1 MNNIIEQTNTKSEN
15 SDLVCV
21 NNIPKLPSSLVLNT
35 QKISSDKTISYYW
48 NNLCENIQPT
58 LWLPKQNIN
67 NKNDFNFQEASS
79 NFWKKVITPKIPFNQ
94 EGISN
99 LKTPKIIAI
108 TDNAI
113 VEDIKV
119 VTTKKIRIY
128 PQNLK
133 AYEEALILHR
143 RAYNLAMSH
152 YINDTYKDEEGKL
165 KNLRPE
171 IRDIT
176 KKECEENKTIYSSN
190 IVDNAVLHAKQTF
203 NSVCD
208 KNKKNKGNKSCFS
221 KLKYKSKKGTTH
233 SFKIDR
239 LPLSGYPYSTILGK
253 AHITEKIPQEAYD
266 KTCVITCDK
275 KRWYI
280 NVQQHT
286 IIKSEI
292 QGQVKCVSVDQ
303 GVRTFATTYSPNEVA
318 FIGEDFAKTK
328 LFPLMKEV
336 DKLISQKQKLL
347 NQFKNVKF
355 KDLPQWTRDR
365 VVCIEKQINELK
377 CKKEDLIYD
386 LHHKFANYLLTNF
399 DCIFL
404 PHFETKGMVKRE
416 GKVRTIR
423 RNTARQMLDLGHY
436 KFKLLLK
443 WLAKKYGK
451 KVIDCNESNT
461 SKTRSWNGTIDE
473 KLGSKKIIKDE
484 YIVVHRDVNGA
495 RGIYLKC
502 VTTVA

>member
-1 MNNIIEQTNTKSEN
+1 METIKENEKVAFNNLI
-15 SDLVCV
+15 
-21 NNIPKLPSSLVLNT
+21 LNT

-48 NNLCENIQPT
+48 NNLCEHIHPI
-58 LWLPKQNIN
+58 LWLPKQQIH
-67 NKNDFNFQEASS
+67 NKDDVNFQETSS

-94 EGISN
+94 ENISN
-99 LKTPKIIAI
+99 LKTPKVIAI
-108 TDNAI
+108 TENAI

-119 VTTKKIRIY
+119 ITTKKIRIY

-133 AYEEALILHR
+133 AYEQALILHR

-152 YINDTYKDEEGKL
+152 YINNTYKDNTGKAR
-165 KNLRPE
+165 NLRPE
-171 IRDIT
+171 IRDII
-176 KKECEENKTIYSSN
+176 KKECEENNFIFNS
-190 IVDNAVLHAKQTF
+190 IIADNGALHARETF
-203 NSVCD
+203 NSVC
-208 KNKKNKGNKSCFS
+208 KNNIKNKGNKTGFA
-221 KLKYKSKKGTTH
+221 KLKYKSKKGTVH

-239 LPLSGYPYSTILGK
+239 LSLDGNIFKKDLGK
-253 AHITEKIPQEAYD
+253 IHITEKIPQEAYG

-355 KDLPQWTRDR
+355 NDLPQWTRDR
-365 VVCIEKQINELK
+365 VFYIDKQINKLK
-377 CKKEDLIYD
+377 CKKEDLISD

-404 PHFETKGMVKRE
+404 PHFETRQMVKRE

-436 KFKLLLK
+436 KFKVLIK

>member
-1 MNNIIEQTNTKSEN
+1 
-15 SDLVCV
+15 
-21 NNIPKLPSSLVLNT
+21 
-35 QKISSDKTISYYW
+35 
-48 NNLCENIQPT
+48 
-58 LWLPKQNIN
+58 
-67 NKNDFNFQEASS
+67 
-79 NFWKKVITPKIPFNQ
+79 
-94 EGISN
+94 
-99 LKTPKIIAI
+99 
-108 TDNAI
+108 
-113 VEDIKV
+113 
-119 VTTKKIRIY
+119 
-128 PQNLK
+128 
-133 AYEEALILHR
+133 
-143 RAYNLAMSH
+143 MSH

-208 KNKKNKGNKSCFS
+208 KNKKNKGNKNGFA

-239 LPLSGYPYSTILGK
+239 LPVSGYPYSTILGK

-266 KTCVITCDK
+266 KTCVITGDK

-303 GVRTFATTYSPNEVA
+303 GVRTFATTYSPHEVA

-336 DKLISQKQKLL
+336 DQFISQKQKLL

-355 KDLPQWTRDR
+355 NDLPQWTRDR
-365 VVCIEKQINELK
+365 VVCIEKQINKIK
-377 CKKEDLIYD
+377 CRKEDLVSD
-386 LHHKFANYLLTNF
+386 LYHKFANYLLSNF

-404 PHFETKGMVKRE
+404 PHFETRQMVKRQ

-436 KFKLLLK
+436 KFKVLIK